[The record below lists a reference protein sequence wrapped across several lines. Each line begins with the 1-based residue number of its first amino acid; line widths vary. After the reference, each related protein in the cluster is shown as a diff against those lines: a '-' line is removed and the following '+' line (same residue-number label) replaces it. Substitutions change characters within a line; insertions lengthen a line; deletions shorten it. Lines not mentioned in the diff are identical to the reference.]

1 MKIIISGA
9 FGHIGSYLIE
19 KFQKNKKIESILLI
33 DNFYT
38 QRFNSYLKLNKKKI
52 ELIDKDINNF
62 DLNLIKKKYDC
73 FIHLSAITNAA
84 ESFKIKKKLF
94 SNNLGGTKRVVEFC
108 KKKNLRLIFPSS
120 TSVYGKKFEIINSSN
135 NMENLFAQS
144 PYAKCKIEEEKY
156 IRKRLEKYVILR
168 LGTIVG
174 VSPGMRFHTAV
185 NKFCYQSSL
194 NQPLTIWKKFYK
206 KKRPYLNLQDCYLAI
221 NFVTRN
227 NKILGDTLDV
237 VTRNYTVE
245 EIVNMISKRVKIK
258 KKYVNTEILNQNSYE
273 VISDKL
279 NFLGLKFTNDIK
291 KDIYETLKL
300 LS

>member
-1 MKIIISGA
+1 
-9 FGHIGSYLIE
+9 
-19 KFQKNKKIESILLI
+19 
-33 DNFYT
+33 
-38 QRFNSYLKLNKKKI
+38 
-52 ELIDKDINNF
+52 
-62 DLNLIKKKYDC
+62 
-73 FIHLSAITNAA
+73 
-84 ESFKIKKKLF
+84 
-94 SNNLGGTKRVVEFC
+94 
-108 KKKNLRLIFPSS
+108 
-120 TSVYGKKFEIINSSN
+120 
-135 NMENLFAQS
+135 MENLFAQS

-206 KKRPYLNLQDCYLAI
+206 KKRPYLNLQDCYSAI

-245 EIVNMISKRVKIK
+245 EIVNMISKRIKIK
-258 KKYVNTEILNQNSYE
+258 RKYVNTEILNQNSYE
-273 VISDKL
+273 VVSDKL

>member
-1 MKIIISGA
+1 
-9 FGHIGSYLIE
+9 
-19 KFQKNKKIESILLI
+19 
-33 DNFYT
+33 
-38 QRFNSYLKLNKKKI
+38 
-52 ELIDKDINNF
+52 
-62 DLNLIKKKYDC
+62 
-73 FIHLSAITNAA
+73 
-84 ESFKIKKKLF
+84 
-94 SNNLGGTKRVVEFC
+94 
-108 KKKNLRLIFPSS
+108 
-120 TSVYGKKFEIINSSN
+120 
-135 NMENLFAQS
+135 MENLFAQS

>member
-19 KFQKNKKIESILLI
+19 KFKKNKKIKSILLI

-62 DLNLIKKKYDC
+62 DLNSIKKKYDC

-94 SNNLGGTKRVVEFC
+94 TNNLGGTKKVVEFC

-120 TSVYGKKFEIINSSN
+120 TSVYGKKFEIINSKN

-144 PYAKCKIEEEKY
+144 PYANCKIEEEKY
-156 IRKRLEKYVILR
+156 IRKRLEKFVILR

-206 KKRPYLNLQDCYLAI
+206 KKRPYLNLQDCYQAI

-245 EIVNMISKRVKIK
+245 EIVNMISKKVKIK

-291 KDIYETLKL
+291 KDIYETLKI